1 MPCRL
6 GIKII
11 GTLTLYVHF
20 GKVLKR
26 EIFHLRFILQAATCS
41 RLVRFLAKLR
51 TFSIIVV
58 VFVKSWLMNLLNV
71 IYKTLSRSM
80 QRINRCNLFHS
91 AVRLLYVDI
100 LT

>member
-51 TFSIIVV
+51 AFSIIVIA
-58 VFVKSWLMNLLNV
+58 FVKSWL
-71 IYKTLSRSM
+71 KTFIIKCDL
-80 QRINRCNLFHS
+80 QNFEPFYAENQQ
-91 AVRLLYVDI
+91 V
-100 LT
+100 